1 MLNLNPRRHLI
12 WFVTQALDIDMTK
25 VREVY
30 IDATYNVSKSNTHL
44 YALIAEELGYGVPLG
59 FMLVEIHDKEDT
71 RNEKHHGEA
80 KLCNQTFYLMAKEL
94 GIGKIFV
101 HTDKDFSEISAA
113 QVHLFH
119 CIVEC

>member
-1 MLNLNPRRHLI
+1 VLNLNPRRHLI
-12 WFVTQALDIDMTK
+12 WFVTRALDIDMSS
-25 VREVY
+25 VREVF

-80 KLCNQTFYLMAKEL
+80 KLCNRNFYLMAKEL

-113 QVHLFH
+113 QVHVFRN
-119 CIVEC
+119 